1 MMKRII
7 DLAVSGL
14 ALIVLSPFLAVVWIV
29 VRASSPGPGVYV
41 QTRVGFQ
48 GKIFRI
54 FKFRT
59 MAVNA
64 DCIGSYQTQDNDSRI
79 TQVGRVLRKTSIDEL
94 PQLFNVLRG
103 DMSLVGPRPD
113 TPMQESRY
121 ENWQWTKRLSVRP
134 GMTGLAQATRR
145 SLANHDERLHL
156 DFEYIDTQ
164 SIWLDLKILWLTFGK
179 LSGKGSN

>member
-1 MMKRII
+1 MKRII

-14 ALIVLSPFLAVVWIV
+14 ALIVLSPLLVVVWIA
-29 VRASSPGPGVYV
+29 VRVSNPGPGIYA
-41 QTRVGFQ
+41 QTRVGRQ
-48 GKIFRI
+48 GKEFRM

-59 MAVNA
+59 MVVNA
-64 DCIGSYQTQDNDSRI
+64 DSIGSYQTQDNDSRV

-121 ENWQWTKRLSVRP
+121 EPWQWAKRLSVRP
-134 GMTGLAQATRR
+134 GLTGLAQATRR
-145 SLANHDERLHL
+145 SLANHDERLRL
-156 DFEYIDTQ
+156 DFEYIDAQ

>member
-7 DLAVSGL
+7 DLAVRGL
-14 ALIVLSPFLAVVWIV
+14 ALIALSPFLAGVWIV
-29 VRASSPGPGVYV
+29 VRASRPGPGVYV

-79 TQVGRVLRKTSIDEL
+79 TQVGRVLRKTSMDEL
-94 PQLFNVLRG
+94 PQLFNVLLG

-113 TPMQESRY
+113 TPMQESR
-121 ENWQWTKRLSVRP
+121 
-134 GMTGLAQATRR
+134 
-145 SLANHDERLHL
+145 
-156 DFEYIDTQ
+156 
-164 SIWLDLKILWLTFGK
+164 
-179 LSGKGSN
+179 